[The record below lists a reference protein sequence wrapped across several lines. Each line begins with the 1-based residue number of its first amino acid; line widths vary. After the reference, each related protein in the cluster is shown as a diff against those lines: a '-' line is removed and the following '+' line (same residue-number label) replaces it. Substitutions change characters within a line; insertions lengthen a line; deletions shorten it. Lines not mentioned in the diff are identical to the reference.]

1 MPRLFAVLVGC
12 NYEDSGR
19 AELPVLLGAEND
31 ARRMAVLL
39 AGQPLAN
46 GTLAGL
52 TLLLG
57 AEATTAN
64 IQSALATA
72 ITAQTPDDSLLFY
85 FAGHGHRDD
94 TAGLTL
100 YTWDAALPAGALVA
114 AFGPD
119 PKPTSLVLDCCHAGA
134 IAGSAGVPAAQLVP

>member
-12 NYEDSGR
+12 NYEGSGR

-31 ARRMAVLL
+31 ARRMAALL

-46 GTLAGL
+46 GTLARL

-64 IQSALATA
+64 IQAALATA
-72 ITAQTPDDSLLFY
+72 VSAQTPDDSLLFY
-85 FAGHGHRDD
+85 FAGHGHRGDD
-94 TAGLTL
+94 GLTL
-100 YTWDAALPAGALVA
+100 YTWDAGFPAGALVA

-134 IAGSAGVPAAQLVP
+134 IAGSAGVPAAQPVP